1 MSLSPRDRFIKASVW
16 HGGLD
21 EPQAILTAHP
31 EIAGSDIFVAALLG
45 DDGLVRER
53 VARDPQAATAKGEPL
68 GWDALTHL
76 CFSNYLRLDP
86 SRSDRFL
93 NAARFLLSA
102 GASASTGFFDA
113 SHQPEPEWESALYG
127 AAGVAHHA
135 GLTRLLIEH
144 GADPNDEEVP
154 YHSPE
159 TYDNSAIQVLLDSGR
174 LSETSLA
181 TMLLR
186 KADWHDF
193 DGMKLLL
200 EHEANP
206 NHLTRWHHTALQ
218 QAIRRD
224 NALRNIELLLDHGA
238 DPLLRNRL
246 DGRSAAG
253 LAAWRGRNDVLR
265 LLEQRG
271 VADSLDGLDRLVA
284 ACARGDRALA
294 QSIAVSEPAC
304 ARELSKAGGTL
315 LSQFA
320 GVGNDPG
327 VACLLDLGVD
337 VNARVLEPD
346 VYFGLAHDGTA
357 LHSAA
362 WRICPAVVKLLIAR
376 GADVNAV
383 DARGR
388 TPLVLSVLACVDS
401 YWSNRRTPESVEAL
415 LGAGASTD
423 GVMFPSGYEDVD
435 RLLRAKRA

>member
-1 MSLSPRDRFIKASVW
+1 MNVDARSRFIKAAVW
-16 HGGLD
+16 HGDLD
-21 EPQAILTAHP
+21 ESQAILAAYP
-31 EIAGSDIFVAALLG
+31 EIRDSDIFVAALLG
-45 DDGLVRER
+45 DDGRVGELVT
-53 VARDPQAATAKGEPL
+53 RDPQNATAKGEPL

-76 CFSNYLRLDP
+76 CFSNYLRLDS

-93 NAARFLLSA
+93 NAARTLLAA

-113 SHQPEPEWESALYG
+113 SHRPEPEWESALYG

-135 GLTRLLIEH
+135 ALTRLLIEH

-159 TYDNSAIQVLLDSGR
+159 TYDNSAVQALLESGR

-186 KADWHDF
+186 KADWHDY
-193 DGMKLLL
+193 DGMRLLL
-200 EHEANP
+200 EHGANP
-206 NHLTRWHHTALQ
+206 NHLTRWQYTALH

-238 DPLLRNRL
+238 DPLLRNRQ
-246 DGRSAAG
+246 DGRSAVG
-253 LAAWRGRNDVLR
+253 LAALRGRKDVLT
-265 LLEQRG
+265 LLDERG
-271 VADSLDGLDRLVA
+271 VPNSLDGLDRLIA

-294 QSIAVSEPAC
+294 QSIAAGEPAL
-304 ARELSKAGGTL
+304 ARELSDAGGTL

-320 GVGNDPG
+320 GVGNDLG
-327 VACLLDLGVD
+327 VACLLDLGIGA
-337 VNARVLEPD
+337 NARVLEPD
-346 VYFGLAHDGTA
+346 LYFGLAHDGTA

-362 WRICPAVVKLLIAR
+362 WRIWPSVVKLLIAR

-388 TPLVLSVLACVDS
+388 TALMLAVAACVDS
-401 YWSNRRTPESVEAL
+401 YWTNRRTPESVEAL
-415 LGAGASTD
+415 LMAGASTE
-423 GVMFPSGYEDVD
+423 GVRFPSGYEDVD
-435 RLLRAKRA
+435 RLLRATRA